1 MGCRFN
7 LTVFLI
13 AAKRAGVLLVL
24 VALVSCVT
32 SRQRVQGDYVTV
44 YYEGLAAYE
53 RSDYVAAMAT
63 FKQLALEGDAL
74 SQLYLGSMYERGEG
88 VATNIREAIRWYQS
102 SAAQGN
108 VDAQMNL
115 AEIYSTGEL
124 VAQDLVQAYLWWTL
138 AAEQGESGA
147 EQSRRQLLEKMMP
160 EQISAAQQTID
171 QWHRSEDGA
180 N

>member
-1 MGCRFN
+1 M
-7 LTVFLI
+7 
-13 AAKRAGVLLVL
+13 LLVL

-53 RSDYVAAMAT
+53 RGDYVAAMVI

-74 SQLYLGSMYERGEG
+74 SQLYVGSMYERGEG

-115 AEIYSTGEL
+115 AEIYSAGDL
-124 VAQDLVQAYLWWTL
+124 VAQDLVQTCLWWML
-138 AAEQGESGA
+138 AAEQGESSA
-147 EQSRRQLLEKMMP
+147 VNSLASLRMQMTT
-160 EQISAAQQTID
+160 EQILEAERLAD
-171 QWHRSEDGA
+171 QLREQITKARH
-180 N
+180 